1 MAEFFD
7 MNYEYEYE
15 LEDTSTGFSKIIL
28 VACRIPGLFVEK
40 CLMSFC
46 GCE

>member
-15 LEDTSTGFSKIIL
+15 LEDTSTRFSKIIL
-28 VACRIPGLFVEK
+28 VACKISGLFVEK

>member
-28 VACRIPGLFVEK
+28 VACKISGLFVENV
-40 CLMSFC
+40 
-46 GCE
+46 